1 MPVCAKITCLIGLYA
16 IVLLFNLSSFVDQR
30 MPAVDIL
37 GEVRTCSCL
46 RYCSSICHSFQYIG
60 YVLRKEL
67 TFTSCVNQPLLQ
79 MFMMI
84 VNTNGWDNEEAMI
97 AMMSELWIVRPP
109 CWSASSPLQRSLT
122 KAHSNSGMRTTNT
135 SAQEVNFGSSS
146 NFLFHPFPLTLKN
159 LSYLK
164 SEIHAFL

>member
-1 MPVCAKITCLIGLYA
+1 MPACATITCLIGLYA

-60 YVLRKEL
+60 YVLPKEL

-109 CWSASSPLQRSLT
+109 CLTGRPLLLYNEGSPRLT
-122 KAHSNSGMRTTNT
+122 QTLAWEQPTPPLRRWTLDIIL
-135 SAQEVNFGSSS
+135 FFYF
-146 NFLFHPFPLTLKN
+146 FLFICFGW
-159 LSYLK
+159 
-164 SEIHAFL
+164 I